1 MDASLWLHVLVNGL
15 MLGMTYAL
23 IASGLTLIFGVMR
36 IFNFAHGEFYML
48 GAFAAY
54 YLFGMLGL
62 NFFVTVLIAM
72 LGIGLLGILIERV
85 FFRPFRG
92 QLLSSFIISL
102 GLLIVMSGAALL
114 IFGGQEK
121 TVSTAFPGLVSFL
134 GVTLSVERLVVLAFA
149 LVLLVGLYLFIT
161 RTRMGRT
168 MRAVAQ
174 DSEAA
179 AMQGVNINLICSL
192 GFGLACALA
201 AAAGTLLAPMRY
213 VGPSIGG
220 AIVIQAAIVIV
231 LGGLGSIPGAVIGAL
246 LLGLVQSVCA
256 AFMGQ
261 MVDLIGFVLVILV
274 LLFRP
279 KGLLG
284 HEAA

>member
-256 AFMGQ
+256 VFMGQ

>member
-220 AIVIQAAIVIV
+220 EIVIQAAIVIV

-256 AFMGQ
+256 VFMGQ